1 MVETAEEDRGWQAA
15 NDGGNRWLVNVD
27 QKGKQR
33 AKLQNGQR
41 TKTSRQS
48 CERPNH
54 IVPRFERLK
63 VTAGEIPENGDKPL
77 KESGEE
83 PNRN

>member
-1 MVETAEEDRGWQAA
+1 LPEKIEAGGAA
-15 NDGGNRWLVNVD
+15 NDGSKWLVNVGS
-27 QKGKQR
+27 KGPTMGQNSN
-33 AKLQNGQR
+33 NGQR

-48 CERPNH
+48 CEGPNH

-63 VTAGEIPENGDKPL
+63 VTAGRILENGDKPL

>member
-1 MVETAEEDRGWQAA
+1 VNAGSKGPTMGQNS
-15 NDGGNRWLVNVD
+15 NDGR
-27 QKGKQR
+27 
-33 AKLQNGQR
+33 R
-41 TKTSRQS
+41 TKTSCQS
-48 CERPNH
+48 CEGLNH

-63 VTAGEIPENGDKPL
+63 VMTGRIPENGDKPL

>member
-1 MVETAEEDRGWQAA
+1 LPEKIEAGGAA
-15 NDGGNRWLVNVD
+15 NDSGKWLVNAGS
-27 QKGKQR
+27 KGPTMG
-33 AKLQNGQR
+33 QNSNDGQR
-41 TKTSRQS
+41 TKTSHQS
-48 CERPNH
+48 CEGPNH

-63 VTAGEIPENGDKPL
+63 VTAGRIPKNGDKPL

>member
-1 MVETAEEDRGWQAA
+1 LPEKKEAGGAA
-15 NDGGNRWLVNVD
+15 NNGGKWLVNVGS
-27 QKGKQR
+27 KWPTMG
-33 AKLQNGQR
+33 QNSNDGRR

-48 CERPNH
+48 CEGPNH
-54 IVPRFERLK
+54 IVPRFEKLK
-63 VTAGEIPENGDKPL
+63 VMAKRLPENGDKPL

>member
-1 MVETAEEDRGWQAA
+1 MGQNS
-15 NDGGNRWLVNVD
+15 NDGR
-27 QKGKQR
+27 
-33 AKLQNGQR
+33 R

-54 IVPRFERLK
+54 IVPKFERLK
-63 VTAGEIPENGDKPL
+63 VTAEKIPENGDKLL